1 MKAKTAAKAKVVKT
15 HAPRW
20 AVGMEKLAPGIYVRG
35 IELHISEEEICE
47 YSGVPCTEENQAAAR
62 RVVLEVLRELWPAIP
77 VTVLTDEAGL

>member
-20 AVGMEKLAPGIYVRG
+20 AVGM
-35 IELHISEEEICE
+35 
-47 YSGVPCTEENQAAAR
+47 AAAR